1 MRTDRV
7 GGSPSR
13 ELSILGVLSAG
24 TVGGMRIL
32 VTGAA
37 GNIGTVVSAG
47 LAEQGHLVRGL
58 DLREPADAS
67 TFTLGWITGS
77 ALDPETVDRA
87 VDGVDAVVH
96 LAGNPG
102 EASLPDS
109 LESHVHTTARLLDA
123 MVRHGVSRMAYASSN
138 HAVGMTE
145 RTDSL
150 PVDVRGRPDTFYG
163 VAKVAA
169 EGLLSLYADRHGI
182 NSVAMRIGSFLPEP
196 ASTRALATWLS
207 PADTVRMVLAAVTTD
222 RPGYHVLYGISANSD
237 GWWDLQPG
245 HELGYSPQD
254 DAAAFAGA
262 VPDRPGDA
270 AEGERVGGPFALPD
284 AGRPAFD

>member
-1 MRTDRV
+1 
-7 GGSPSR
+7 
-13 ELSILGVLSAG
+13 
-24 TVGGMRIL
+24 MRIL

-58 DLREPADAS
+58 DLREPSGAD
-67 TFTLGWITGS
+67 TFALGWLTGS
-77 ALDPETVDRA
+77 ALDPETADRA

-123 MVRHGVSRMAYASSN
+123 MVRHEVSRMAYASSN

-145 RTDSL
+145 RTDALS
-150 PVDVRGRPDTFYG
+150 VEVRGRPDTFYG
-163 VAKVAA
+163 LAKVAA
-169 EGLLSLYADRHGI
+169 EGLLSLYSDRHGI
-182 NSVAMRIGSFLPEP
+182 DAVAMRIGSFLPEP
-196 ASTRALATWLS
+196 GSVRALATWLS
-207 PADTVRMVLAAVTTD
+207 PADTVRMVLAALTTD
-222 RPGYHVLYGISANSD
+222 RPGFQVLYGISANSD

-245 HELGYSPQD
+245 HELGYAPQD
-254 DAAAFAGA
+254 DAAAFADS
-262 VPDRPGDA
+262 VPERPDDA
-270 AEGERVGGPFALPD
+270 AEGERVGGRFALPS